1 MNALIFDIAVAAV
14 LLLFVLLGR
23 RRGFVLTL
31 CGLLAMFVALIG
43 ACFLSNLL
51 SAPVAQLVEPLIES
65 NITQLLQQS
74 IDPSKWQLE
83 LPAPDSSI
91 LEGAQALLPQ
101 LPLEQALAAL
111 EGTQLYSMFGQSL
124 RNAMEAGALE
134 MVSGAAASISAYLAR
149 EVARLVLFVLSFV
162 VVLLAWK
169 LLSHALDLAFR
180 LPVLSSI
187 NRLLGGVVG
196 LVKGAL
202 VVFIAVWLLK
212 GYLPAETV
220 EQTYLLRFFCEN
232 SPLSLLAMI

>member
-1 MNALIFDIAVAAV
+1 MNALIFDIAVVAV

-43 ACFLSNLL
+43 ASFLSELL
-51 SAPVAQLVEPLIES
+51 SAPVARLAEPLIEDS
-65 NITQLLQQS
+65 ITQLLQQS

-91 LEGAQALLPQ
+91 LDGAQALLPQ
-101 LPLEQALAAL
+101 LPLEQALTAL

-124 RNAMEAGALE
+124 RNALEAGALE
-134 MVSGAAASISAYLAR
+134 MVSGAAASIAAYLAR
-149 EVARLVLFVLSFV
+149 EVARLVLFILSFV
-162 VVLLAWK
+162 VVLLAWN
-169 LLSHALDLAFR
+169 LLAHALDLAFR

-187 NRLLGGVVG
+187 NRLLGGLVG

-202 VVFIAVWLLK
+202 VVFIAAWLLK
-212 GYLPAETV
+212 GYLPPETV
-220 EQTYLLRFFCEN
+220 EQTYLLKFFCEN